1 MAYVSQEMK
10 KNLAPGI
17 KAVLKKYGM
26 KGTIAVRNHM
36 ALVVTLKSGK
46 LDLLGSAQRHND
58 MVAARQGRE
67 SYPVGSYLQVNHFWA
82 DKWAEETGDV
92 EIGNFYSE
100 LVAAMK
106 GEQYF
111 DDSDAMTDYFHC
123 SHYLNINA
131 GDWNK
136 PYVLEA

>member
-111 DDSDAMTDYFHC
+111 DESDAMTDYFHC